1 MKQNLK
7 NNRKQAKPMSPWI
20 KYCMIAAAALLVLAG
35 VLYAVRYIS
44 LDREFHYNVK
54 HFGEETYGE
63 IFALQDSKDNA
74 EPVMELGEEAF
85 SFIGTEEEAEARFGL
100 LSRYSVTEAE
110 ADSQEYSLD
119 YIISK
124 MDEKSGYVWI
134 AYTQHIYDSEGQL
147 LSGAG
152 TKEERILAR
161 WSVEKQNDQW
171 VVTRIQEGP

>member
-54 HFGEETYGE
+54 SFGEDTYGE

-74 EPVMELGEEAF
+74 EPILELGEEAF
-85 SFIGTEEEAEARFGL
+85 SFMGAKEEAEERFGL
-100 LSRYSVTEAE
+100 LSRYSVTDNKA
-110 ADSQEYSLD
+110 ASQECSLD

-124 MDEKSGYVWI
+124 VDEKSGYVWV
-134 AYTQHIYDSEGQL
+134 AYTRSILDSEGQL
-147 LSGAG
+147 LSSSG
-152 TKEERILAR
+152 TEDQRILAR

-171 VVTRIQEGP
+171 VVTRIQEAP